1 MQKPEDMLQMKHK
14 KEESYDCNKIEDL
27 YMQYID
33 NELDDVQKSL
43 FEEHLE
49 YCLPCDKKISFE
61 MKLKEYIHSKA
72 VNMEP
77 IKTPKFDISKIIS
90 HRS

>member
-1 MQKPEDMLQMKHK
+1 MTSNSK
-14 KEESYDCNKIEDL
+14 KRYDCGDIENL
-27 YMQYID
+27 YQQYLD
-33 NELDDVQKSL
+33 NELNEEQKKL

-72 VNMEP
+72 AKLKDLE
-77 IKTPKFDISKIIS
+77 TPKFNIEKIINRPS
-90 HRS
+90 

>member
-1 MQKPEDMLQMKHK
+1 MTSNSK
-14 KEESYDCNKIEDL
+14 KRYDCGDIEHL
-27 YMQYID
+27 YQQYLD
-33 NELDDVQKSL
+33 NELNEEQKKL

-72 VNMEP
+72 GKLKVSE
-77 IKTPKFDISKIIS
+77 TPKFNIEKIINRPS
-90 HRS
+90 